1 MSWYSTVSSCSRH
14 RSGASRHNERSPDR
28 EALHRYAGE
37 ALGIPRRS
45 LLLTL
50 LTLPACGFRPLYGG
64 GTGSGAGSLLG
75 KVRIVAGK
83 GELPFRLREAL
94 IENLRPA
101 PAGAPLTLTISAKVT
116 RDGLLIEDDDEITR
130 YNLTLDVDYAL
141 RRAGN
146 PAALY
151 ENKARSIAAYNATA
165 SQYATLVSEREVQAR
180 AAEDVADK
188 ITRRLA
194 AAYDPAWLA

>member
-1 MSWYSTVSSCSRH
+1 MSSSKNKRT
-14 RSGASRHNERSPDR
+14 APLLAPSP
-28 EALHRYAGE
+28 A
-37 ALGIPRRS
+37 RR
-45 LLLTL
+45 
-50 LTLPACGFRPLYGG
+50 GR
-64 GTGSGAGSLLG
+64 
-75 KVRIVAGK
+75 

-101 PAGAPLTLTISAKVT
+101 SSGAPLTLTVDARVT

-130 YNLTLDVDYAL
+130 FNLTLDVTYTL
-141 RRAGN
+141 RRAGSKTT
-146 PAALY
+146 LI
-151 ENKARSIAAYNATA
+151 KDDARTIAAFNATA

>member
-1 MSWYSTVSSCSRH
+1 MSSF
-14 RSGASRHNERSPDR
+14 ERR
-28 EALHRYAGE
+28 TL
-37 ALGIPRRS
+37 LLS
-45 LLLTL
+45 LLALS
-50 LTLPACGFRPLYGG
+50 ACGFRPLYGG
-64 GTGSGAGSLLG
+64 GTDSGAGRLLG
-75 KVRIVAGK
+75 NVRIIAGR

-101 PAGAPLTLTISAKVT
+101 PSGAPLTLTVEGKVT

-130 YNLTLDVDYAL
+130 YNLTLDVEYTL

-146 PAALY
+146 PATLY
-151 ENKARSIAAYNATA
+151 TNQARTIAAFNATA
-165 SQYATLVSEREVQAR
+165 SQFATLISEREVQAR

-194 AAYDPAWLA
+194 AAYDPMWLA

>member
-1 MSWYSTVSSCSRH
+1 MSLF
-14 RSGASRHNERSPDR
+14 DR
-28 EALHRYAGE
+28 R
-37 ALGIPRRS
+37 
-45 LLLTL
+45 LLLL
-50 LTLPACGFRPLYGG
+50 SLASLGGCGFRPLYGG
-64 GTGSGAGSLLG
+64 GTSSGPGKMLG
-75 KVRIVAGK
+75 KVRIIADR

-94 IENLRPA
+94 IENMRPA
-101 PAGAPLTLTISAKVT
+101 PANAPLTLTVDAKVT

-130 YNLTLDVDYAL
+130 FNLTLNVDYTL
-141 RRAGN
+141 RRAGQ
-146 PAALY
+146 PAPLFKS
-151 ENKARSIAAYNATA
+151 EARSIAAFNATA